1 MDVHFLAD
9 FFRNANRVILHHGGR
24 LSYRGD
30 HNIVYLN
37 NIIMAFS
44 SRLIFL
50 ILLFIAVTL
59 EVFSDILFKKW
70 SLGSKN
76 SLLIIGLIIYMIGT
90 GFWAVSLKYE
100 FLSKAISV
108 FAVLNLIVLVLVGV
122 VLFKEDLSFINKIG
136 IGLGVLSVILIE
148 I

>member
-1 MDVHFLAD
+1 
-9 FFRNANRVILHHGGR
+9 
-24 LSYRGD
+24 
-30 HNIVYLN
+30 
-37 NIIMAFS
+37 MAFN

-50 ILLFIAVTL
+50 ILLFIAVIL